1 MQRLVF
7 LFTGV
12 LFLLS
17 GCVARTYQLTQDRI
31 DQDLSIG
38 NRGYITGSSPI
49 EPQDSRK
56 TQRSVRIFE
65 FELGKSHQTKKISAV
80 KEGYSDPQEPGYETY
95 KTPYFTESE
104 VEPTPEPVKTEYQSY
119 TVGKNDTLQKI
130 SQKFYGT
137 TKKWIK
143 IYNAN
148 KNTLKNPDRLYPGQ
162 TLNIPEDNNFSNDKE
177 IIDVPKNLK

>member
-1 MQRLVF
+1 MKRIVF

-17 GCVARTYQLTQDRI
+17 GCVARTYQLTQDRV

-38 NRGYITGSSPI
+38 NRGYISGAAPT
-49 EPQDSRK
+49 EPQAPRK
-56 TQRSVRIFE
+56 AQRSVRIFE
-65 FELGKSHQTKKISAV
+65 FELGKPHQAKEASVISTN
-80 KEGYSDPQEPGYETY
+80 YSQPQEPVYESY
-95 KTPYFTESE
+95 ETPYFTEPE
-104 VEPTPEPVKTEYQSY
+104 IEPPLKPIETEYQRY

-137 TKKWIK
+137 TKKWVK

-148 KNTLKNPDRLYPGQ
+148 KDTLKSPDRLYPGQ
-162 TLNIPEDNNFSNDKE
+162 TLNIPKEDTLLEDRA
-177 IIDVPKNLK
+177 IIDMPKNLK